1 MPKIMIIGA
10 TGLIGRHLVSALSNH
25 AELITAS
32 RKGGMETVDI
42 RDVTS
47 IDALFS
53 RIEPVDHIISVAGEA
68 PFKPFDMASN
78 EDWQNGIASKMMG
91 QINLVRKGWHKIVP
105 GGSIT
110 LTSGV
115 LSSYPMPGSS
125 VISTIN
131 AAVEGFTRAAAVE
144 LSGKVRVNA
153 ISPGWISETLQAM
166 GMNTEPGLPAAQ
178 VAEAYR
184 ALLTSDATG
193 QIKITMKQ

>member
-10 TGLIGRHLVSALSNH
+10 TGLIGRHIVAALSGH

-42 RDVTS
+42 RDVAS

-68 PFKPFDMASN
+68 PFKPFDQASN
-78 EDWQNGIASKMMG
+78 EDWQDGIASKMMG

-125 VISTIN
+125 IISTIN

-144 LSGKVRVNA
+144 LAGKVRINA
-153 ISPGWISETLQAM
+153 ISPGWIAETLQAM
-166 GMNTEPGLPAAQ
+166 GMNTDPGLPAAQ

-184 ALLTSDATG
+184 ALLTSDETG
-193 QIKITMKQ
+193 QIKITMKH